1 MRAVAAADFTSCSEG
16 TWNLEMTAQGKSNK
30 SNNVTFD
37 FVTFCLFIYI
47 NLFKIS
53 VLKWNYFFCVER
65 GPSIFFLCEK
75 KLETGSK
82 SRKKKSCS

>member
-53 VLKWNYFFCVER
+53 V
-65 GPSIFFLCEK
+65 
-75 KLETGSK
+75 
-82 SRKKKSCS
+82 